1 MQTTPKIKLT
11 YFNGKGRTEPARL
24 ILAYAGVDYE
34 DCRIEF
40 EDWPKLKPN
49 TPCGGLPVLCYNGV
63 EIAQSMA
70 VFRFLANEYGL
81 AGKTNLERARADMI
95 ADCVGDLLASVFA
108 IFSAPEDKKAELQKK
123 LLKQNGSKF
132 FVGNYVTWADIMV
145 ANFCE
150 AMTAK
155 AGDAAFGKFNV
166 LKSHV
171 KMILDLPKIKKW
183 IEERPVTAL

>member
-1 MQTTPKIKLT
+1 MGMQTTTKIKLT

-40 EDWPKLKPN
+40 EDWPKLKP
-49 TPCGGLPVLCYNGV
+49 
-63 EIAQSMA
+63 I
-70 VFRFLANEYGL
+70 FRFLANEYGL
-81 AGKTNLERARADMI
+81 AGKTNLERARADLI

-123 LLKQNGSKF
+123 NGNRNCSCWY
-132 FVGNYVTWADIMV
+132 GI
-145 ANFCE
+145 
-150 AMTAK
+150 
-155 AGDAAFGKFNV
+155 AFGKCVV